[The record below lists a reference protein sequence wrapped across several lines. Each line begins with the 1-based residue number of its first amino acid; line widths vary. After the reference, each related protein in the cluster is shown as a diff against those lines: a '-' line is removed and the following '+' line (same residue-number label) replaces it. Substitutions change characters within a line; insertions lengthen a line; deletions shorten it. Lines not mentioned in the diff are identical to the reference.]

1 MSEHQSQIYSAIYS
15 ALSKSEGNV
24 YEHIEEIFQTEF
36 HKPSSSM
43 IELRR
48 KTEKSKGD
56 LFESFCV
63 LYLEKKGYSCWR
75 LKDLPDHIRQSLHLT
90 KQDVGI
96 DLVAKCVSGSSR
108 DSHKNEKEK
117 IDLWF
122 PIQVKFRSESK
133 DNKGRTIRRV
143 TWKDISTFLSLCTR
157 TGPENG
163 WTKHIIFTN
172 ANSVCWKGK
181 KQKKD
186 YTIARGTLIKQ
197 DKIFWSSFIQKKE
210 TSNNLSNNN
219 NTNNNNTNNNNT
231 NNNNNNLSNEI
242 QNENININSLRE
254 NWLNRI
260 LKK

>member
-1 MSEHQSQIYSAIYS
+1 LNIIENIIQMSEHNTQIYSAIYT

-24 YEHIEEIFQTEF
+24 FEHIEEIFQTEF

-63 LYLEKKGYSCWR
+63 LYLQKKGYTCWK
-75 LKDLPDHIRQSLHLT
+75 LKDLPDDIRESLHLT

-96 DLVAKCVSGSSR
+96 DLIAKCTSN
-108 DSHKNEKEK
+108 HKKEEDR

-122 PIQVKFRSESK
+122 PVQVKFRSESK
-133 DNKGRTIRRV
+133 DNQGRTIRRV
-143 TWKDISTFLSLCTR
+143 TWRDISTFLSLCTR

-163 WTKHIIFTN
+163 WSRHMIFTN

-181 KQKKD
+181 KNKKD
-186 YTIARGTLIKQ
+186 YTIARATLTSQ
-197 DKIFWSSFIQKKE
+197 DKIFWSSFINKKEYDTRPNSQLKKE
-210 TSNNLSNNN
+210 TINN
-219 NTNNNNTNNNNT
+219 
-231 NNNNNNLSNEI
+231 
-242 QNENININSLRE
+242 LRE

-260 LKK
+260 SKTEK